1 MSEVNPNNAL
11 YVTMLCIDQ
20 ASAVMSTPKPRMAHP
35 HREIPAEALYGLS
48 GRPVPPAGLSSS
60 ESTALP
66 DEDRFSS
73 AESSPES
80 DAQTEPDI
88 FVDAD
93 TLSGD
98 FMLDTDDGP
107 KHVIR
112 LKDLVSIP
120 LQASPTPGQTASGG
134 GPSGGPKTLAE
145 LPGGPR
151 CSEIIP
157 ERRSPKVSP
166 RRTSAPLAAQTLQ
179 RGVGGVVGSDLGG
192 DAEDGPAGLLVGE
205 ELDKGEWFD
214 DLAHSKARA
223 SELSSAA
230 TLNLL
235 YPLTRMA
242 VSELKCADRAFLGAM
257 TAWKV
262 RLRVTSPSFPMY
274 LLRFFK
280 L

>member
-1 MSEVNPNNAL
+1 
-11 YVTMLCIDQ
+11 MLCIDQ

-35 HREIPAEALYGLS
+35 HREIPAEALSGLS
-48 GRPVPPAGLSSS
+48 GRPVPPAGGTSS

-93 TLSGD
+93 PLSGD
-98 FMLDTDDGP
+98 FMLDTDDEP
-107 KHVIR
+107 KKVIR

-120 LQASPTPGQTASGG
+120 LQASPAPGQTSSGG

-151 CSEIIP
+151 CSEIVP
-157 ERRSPKVSP
+157 ERRSPSVSP
-166 RRTSAPLAAQTLQ
+166 RRSSVPHAAQTPP
-179 RGVGGVVGSDLGG
+179 RGVGVVGSDLGG
-192 DAEDGPAGLLVGE
+192 DAEGGPAGLLEGE
-205 ELDKGEWFD
+205 EPDKGERFD
-214 DLAHSKARA
+214 DLAHSKVRASRA
-223 SELSSAA
+223 SELSAAA
-230 TLNLL
+230 TLTLL
-235 YPLTRMA
+235 HPLTRMA

-274 LLRFFK
+274 ILRFFK